1 MLLPL
6 SQHWKNPRQC
16 PGLWD
21 FGCPNEAAG
30 RAAGQRSSQL
40 LEHLQS

>member
-1 MLLPL
+1 MLQPL

-30 RAAGQRSSQL
+30 FQQASSQL
-40 LEHLQS
+40 LEHLQG